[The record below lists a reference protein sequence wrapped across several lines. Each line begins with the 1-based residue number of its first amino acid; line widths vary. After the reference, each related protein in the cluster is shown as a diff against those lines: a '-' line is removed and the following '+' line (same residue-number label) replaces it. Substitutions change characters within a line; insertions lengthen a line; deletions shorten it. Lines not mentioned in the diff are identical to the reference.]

1 MISGTK
7 VITHFHLKTNEI
19 DYNTLTEHA
28 IVSYDTLK
36 TIKRVPLNNEAWAG

>member
-7 VITHFHLKTNEI
+7 VITHFDLKTKEI

-28 IVSYDTLK
+28 IVSYDTLSK
-36 TIKRVPLNNEAWAG
+36 NDKACAVEQ